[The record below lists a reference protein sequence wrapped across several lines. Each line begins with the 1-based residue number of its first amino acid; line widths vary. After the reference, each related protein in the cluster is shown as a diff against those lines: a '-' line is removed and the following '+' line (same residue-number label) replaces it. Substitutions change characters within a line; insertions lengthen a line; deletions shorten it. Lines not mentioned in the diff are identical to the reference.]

1 MAQVFLIEPSDT
13 TERVKTQSKRKQNLS
28 MDQIRTMY
36 DDKGLGQLY
45 ESMLDKLDQ
54 IFPSKEPTIS
64 SLTFKGKIGDGRPR
78 VIFSLIPSNSNA
90 DHGLSFQVYSK
101 RLADYSNLSTSKV
114 EELLPTNHSEWTFW
128 AYNRFADDK
137 DNWTGYEGFFKSN
150 AEIDKFVNG
159 LINSSNP
166 NTGL

>member
-1 MAQVFLIEPSDT
+1 MDSSTERIVKYLHARGIPINVLTVQHFKSSNDTELLAQVFLIEPSDT

-101 RLADYSNLSTSKV
+101 RLADYSNLSTSNIGS
-114 EELLPTNHSEWTFW
+114 L
-128 AYNRFADDK
+128 
-137 DNWTGYEGFFKSN
+137 
-150 AEIDKFVNG
+150 
-159 LINSSNP
+159 
-166 NTGL
+166 